1 MLEFSCS
8 NASSSSGPV
17 ETDGPGDSCLTSCSC
32 CNAEASNGALE
43 GSSISSI
50 FCDAV
55 SVSGNEKPAC
65 FSGISSSTGTD
76 ESLFAPPPLPLAF
89 ETRVGLSAGVTGSV
103 DVDVRLIP
111 IESLEEVADEAES
124 RRVVEDKLSLFE
136 SFKDV
141 GADKESL
148 FESFK
153 GVAADDTAAASS
165 SRCFRRSRSMA
176 S

>member
-1 MLEFSCS
+1 M
-8 NASSSSGPV
+8 
-17 ETDGPGDSCLTSCSC
+17 
-32 CNAEASNGALE
+32 
-43 GSSISSI
+43 
-50 FCDAV
+50 
-55 SVSGNEKPAC
+55 
-65 FSGISSSTGTD
+65 
-76 ESLFAPPPLPLAF
+76 
-89 ETRVGLSAGVTGSV
+89 